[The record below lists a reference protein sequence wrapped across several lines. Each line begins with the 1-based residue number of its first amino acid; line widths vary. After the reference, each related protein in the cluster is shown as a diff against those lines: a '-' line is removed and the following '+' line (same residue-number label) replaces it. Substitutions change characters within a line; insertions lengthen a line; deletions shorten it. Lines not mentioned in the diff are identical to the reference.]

1 MSIRET
7 LASML
12 GVRDDQTEDALADE
26 RRAREAVKLSR
37 RGFFAAGAVMA
48 AAPLVPTRA
57 YGFIFRPA
65 VNPLAPFTVHML
77 CAGVVGYALASGL
90 VTLK

>member
-7 LASML
+7 LARML

-65 VNPLAPFTVHML
+65 LSPWARLPYPFGGML
-77 CAGVVGYALASGL
+77 LLGGL
-90 VTLK
+90 VSTE